1 MADASDA
8 DPDYAGLLALRERDV
23 DGLLSSSKPVDA
35 LLRSLQNPPFAS
47 KDDALKERS
56 LLLVLRALSAVGSR
70 DEALAKFFEALD
82 ADVADVL
89 MKNVL
94 KGFNKPENSALLL
107 RIHALLV
114 EKAGIACVV
123 RAIVDR
129 KTA

>member
-8 DPDYAGLLALRERDV
+8 DPDHAGFLSVREREV
-23 DGLLSSSKPVDA
+23 DGFLSSGRTADA

-47 KDDALKERS
+47 KDEALKERS
-56 LLLVLRALSAVGSR
+56 LLLVLRALSAVGGR
-70 DEALAKFFEALD
+70 DEALSKLFETLD

-94 KGFNKPENSALLL
+94 KGFSKPEHSALLL
-107 RIHALLV
+107 KIHAMLV